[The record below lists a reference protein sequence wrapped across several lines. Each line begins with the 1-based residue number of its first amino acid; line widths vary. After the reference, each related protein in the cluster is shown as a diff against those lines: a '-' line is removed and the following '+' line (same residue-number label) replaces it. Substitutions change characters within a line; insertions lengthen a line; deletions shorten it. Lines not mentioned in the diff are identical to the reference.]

1 MLWSD
6 EMNPNSFQFKENI
19 LQFFSVHDDIWKK
32 LQEFYYG
39 QSPINEALAQLNKE
53 DMSLFFEALS
63 KNPAR
68 MMEMQWSWWQGQIQI
83 YQNVLMRSV
92 AKDVAPFIQPESGD
106 RRFNS
111 PLWQEHPNFDLLS
124 QSYLLFSQLVQN
136 MVDVVEGVPDK
147 VRYRIHF
154 FTRQMINALSPSNF
168 LWTNPEVIQQTV
180 AEQGENLVRGM
191 QVFHDDVMNS
201 GKYLSI
207 RMVNSD
213 SFSLGKDLAYTP
225 GAVVFENDIFQLLQ
239 YEATTENVYQTPI
252 LVVPPFIN
260 KYYVLDLREQ
270 NSLVNWLRQQGH
282 TVFLMSWRNPNA
294 EQKELTFADLITQG
308 SVEALR
314 VIEEITG
321 EKEANCIG
329 YCIGGT
335 LLAATQAYYVAKR
348 LKNHVKSA
356 TYMATIIDF
365 ENPGSL
371 GVFINEP
378 VVSGLENLNNQ
389 LGYFDGRQ
397 LAVTFSLLRENTL
410 YWNYYIDNYLKGK
423 EPSDFDIL
431 YWNSDGTN
439 IPAKIH
445 NFLLRNLYLNN
456 ELISPNAVK
465 VNGVGLNL
473 SRVKT
478 PSFFIATQE
487 DHIALWDTCFRGAD
501 YLGGEST
508 LVLGESG
515 HVAGIVN
522 PPSRNKYG
530 CYTNAAKFENT
541 KQWLDGAEYHPESW
555 WLRWQAWVTPYTGEQ
570 VPARNLG
577 NAQYPSIEAA
587 PGRYVLVNLF

>member
-1 MLWSD
+1 
-6 EMNPNSFQFKENI
+6 MNPNSFQFKENI

-294 EQKELTFADLITQG
+294 EQKELTFADLITHG
-308 SVEALR
+308 SVDALR

>member
-1 MLWSD
+1 
-6 EMNPNSFQFKENI
+6 MNPNSFQFKENI

-68 MMEMQWSWWQGQIQI
+68 MMEMQWCWWQGQIQI

>member
-1 MLWSD
+1 
-6 EMNPNSFQFKENI
+6 MNPNSFQFKENI

-508 LVLGESG
+508 W
-515 HVAGIVN
+515 
-522 PPSRNKYG
+522 
-530 CYTNAAKFENT
+530 F
-541 KQWLDGAEYHPESW
+541 
-555 WLRWQAWVTPYTGEQ
+555 
-570 VPARNLG
+570 
-577 NAQYPSIEAA
+577 
-587 PGRYVLVNLF
+587 

>member
-1 MLWSD
+1 
-6 EMNPNSFQFKENI
+6 MNPNSFQFKENI

-335 LLAATQAYYVAKR
+335 LLSATQAYYVAKR

>member
-1 MLWSD
+1 
-6 EMNPNSFQFKENI
+6 MNPNSFQFKENI

-587 PGRYVLVNLF
+587 PGRYVMVNLF

>member
-1 MLWSD
+1 
-6 EMNPNSFQFKENI
+6 MNPNSFQFKENI
-19 LQFFSVHDDIWKK
+19 LQFFSVHDDISKK

-63 KNPAR
+63 KKPAR

>member
-1 MLWSD
+1 
-6 EMNPNSFQFKENI
+6 MNPNSFQFKENI

-439 IPAKIH
+439 ISAKIH

>member
-1 MLWSD
+1 
-6 EMNPNSFQFKENI
+6 MNPNSFQFKENI

-410 YWNYYIDNYLKGK
+410 YWNYYIENYLKGK

-541 KQWLDGAEYHPESW
+541 KQWLDDAEYHPESW

-577 NAQYPSIEAA
+577 NAQYPIIEAA

>member
-1 MLWSD
+1 
-6 EMNPNSFQFKENI
+6 MNPNSFQFKENI

-282 TVFLMSWRNPNA
+282 TVFLMTWRNPNA

>member
-1 MLWSD
+1 MMTSGK
-6 EMNPNSFQFKENI
+6 NF
-19 LQFFSVHDDIWKK
+19 
-32 LQEFYYG
+32 QEFYYG

>member
-1 MLWSD
+1 
-6 EMNPNSFQFKENI
+6 MNPNSFQFKENI

-587 PGRYVLVNLF
+587 PGRYVLVNFF

>member
-1 MLWSD
+1 
-6 EMNPNSFQFKENI
+6 MNPNSFQFKENI

-365 ENPGSL
+365 ENRGTL
-371 GVFINEP
+371 GIFINEP

>member
-1 MLWSD
+1 MKQ
-6 EMNPNSFQFKENI
+6 NSFQFKENI
-19 LQFFSVHDDIWKK
+19 LQFFSSHDDIWKK

-39 QSPINEALAQLNKE
+39 QSPINDALTQLNKE
-53 DMSLFFEALS
+53 DMSMFFEALS

-68 MMEMQWSWWQGQIQI
+68 LMEMQWSWWQGQMQI
-83 YQNVLMRSV
+83 YQNVMMRSV
-92 AKDVAPFIQPESGD
+92 AKDIEPFIQPESGD

-111 PLWQEHPNFDLLS
+111 PLWQEQPNFDLLS

-136 MVDVVEGVPDK
+136 MVDVVEGIPDK

-168 LWTNPEVIQQTV
+168 LWTNPEVIQQTIT
-180 AEQGENLVRGM
+180 EQGENLVRGM
-191 QVFHDDVMNS
+191 QIFHDDVVNS

-207 RMVNSD
+207 RIVNSD

-225 GAVVFENDIFQLLQ
+225 GAVVFENEIFQLLQ

-252 LVVPPFIN
+252 LIVPPFIN

-294 EQKELTFADLITQG
+294 EQKELTFADLITAG
-308 SVEALR
+308 AVEALR

-335 LLAATQAYYVAKR
+335 LLAATQTYYVAKR

-410 YWNYYIDNYLKGK
+410 YWNYYIENYLKGK

-570 VPARNLG
+570 VPARSLG
-577 NAQYPSIEAA
+577 NAQYPIIEAA

>member
-6 EMNPNSFQFKENI
+6 EINPNSFQFKENI

-39 QSPINEALAQLNKE
+39 QSPINEAVAQLNKE

>member
-1 MLWSD
+1 
-6 EMNPNSFQFKENI
+6 MNPNSFQFKENI

-32 LQEFYYG
+32 LQEYYG

>member
-1 MLWSD
+1 
-6 EMNPNSFQFKENI
+6 MNPNSFQFKENI

>member
-1 MLWSD
+1 
-6 EMNPNSFQFKENI
+6 MNPNSFQFKENI

-201 GKYLSI
+201 GNYLSI

>member
-1 MLWSD
+1 
-6 EMNPNSFQFKENI
+6 MNPNSFQFKENI

-570 VPARNLG
+570 VPARNLC

>member
-1 MLWSD
+1 MKQ
-6 EMNPNSFQFKENI
+6 NSFQFKENI
-19 LQFFSVHDDIWKK
+19 LQFFSSHDDIWKK

-39 QSPINEALAQLNKE
+39 QSPINDALTQLNKE
-53 DMSLFFEALS
+53 DMSMFFEALS

-68 MMEMQWSWWQGQIQI
+68 LMEMQWSWWQGQMQI
-83 YQNVLMRSV
+83 YQNVMMRSV
-92 AKDVAPFIQPESGD
+92 AKDIEPFIQPESGD

>member
-1 MLWSD
+1 
-6 EMNPNSFQFKENI
+6 MNPNSFQFKENI

-282 TVFLMSWRNPNA
+282 TVFLMSWRNPSA

>member
-1 MLWSD
+1 M
-6 EMNPNSFQFKENI
+6 
-19 LQFFSVHDDIWKK
+19 
-32 LQEFYYG
+32 
-39 QSPINEALAQLNKE
+39 
-53 DMSLFFEALS
+53 FFEALS

-68 MMEMQWSWWQGQIQI
+68 LMEMQSSWWQGQMQI
-83 YQNVLMRSV
+83 YQNVMMRSV
-92 AKDVAPFIQPESGD
+92 AKDIEPFIQPESGD

>member
-1 MLWSD
+1 
-6 EMNPNSFQFKENI
+6 MNPNSFQFKENI

-515 HVAGIVN
+515 YVAGIVN

>member
-1 MLWSD
+1 MRKSY
-6 EMNPNSFQFKENI
+6 I
-19 LQFFSVHDDIWKK
+19 LQFFSSHDDIWKK

-487 DHIALWDTCFRGAD
+487 DHIALWDTCFRCAD

>member
-1 MLWSD
+1 
-6 EMNPNSFQFKENI
+6 MNPNSFQFKENI

-136 MVDVVEGVPDK
+136 MVDVVEGVPVK

-410 YWNYYIDNYLKGK
+410 YWNYYIDSYLKGK

>member
-1 MLWSD
+1 
-6 EMNPNSFQFKENI
+6 MNPNSFQFKENI

-63 KNPAR
+63 KKPAR

>member
-1 MLWSD
+1 
-6 EMNPNSFQFKENI
+6 MNPNSFQFKENI

-587 PGRYVLVNLF
+587 PGRYVW

>member
-1 MLWSD
+1 MKQ
-6 EMNPNSFQFKENI
+6 NSFQFKENI
-19 LQFFSVHDDIWKK
+19 LQFFSSHDDIWKK

-39 QSPINEALAQLNKE
+39 QSPINDALTQLNKE
-53 DMSLFFEALS
+53 DMSMFFEALS

-68 MMEMQWSWWQGQIQI
+68 LMEMQWSWWQGQMQI
-83 YQNVLMRSV
+83 YQNVMMRSV
-92 AKDVAPFIQPESGD
+92 AKDIEPFIQPESGD

-111 PLWQEHPNFDLLS
+111 PLWQEQPNFDLLS

-136 MVDVVEGVPDK
+136 MVDVVEGIPDK

-168 LWTNPEVIQQTV
+168 LWTNPEVIQQTIT
-180 AEQGENLVRGM
+180 EQGENLVRGM
-191 QVFHDDVMNS
+191 QIFHDDVVNS

-207 RMVNSD
+207 RIVNSD

-225 GAVVFENDIFQLLQ
+225 GAVVFENEIFQLLQ
-239 YEATTENVYQTPI
+239 YEATTENVYQTPTLI
-252 LVVPPFIN
+252 VPPFIN

>member
-1 MLWSD
+1 
-6 EMNPNSFQFKENI
+6 MNPNSFQFKENI

-555 WLRWQAWVTPYTGEQ
+555 
-570 VPARNLG
+570 
-577 NAQYPSIEAA
+577 
-587 PGRYVLVNLF
+587 

>member
-1 MLWSD
+1 
-6 EMNPNSFQFKENI
+6 MNPNSFQFKENI

-111 PLWQEHPNFDLLS
+111 PLWQEHPNFELLS

>member
-1 MLWSD
+1 
-6 EMNPNSFQFKENI
+6 MNPNSFQFKENI

-294 EQKELTFADLITQG
+294 EQKKLTFADLITQG

>member
-1 MLWSD
+1 
-6 EMNPNSFQFKENI
+6 MNPNSFQFKENI

-63 KNPAR
+63 RNPAR

>member
-1 MLWSD
+1 MKQ
-6 EMNPNSFQFKENI
+6 NSFQFKENI
-19 LQFFSVHDDIWKK
+19 LQFFSSHDDIWKK

-39 QSPINEALAQLNKE
+39 QSPINDALTQLNKE
-53 DMSLFFEALS
+53 DMSMFFEALS

-68 MMEMQWSWWQGQIQI
+68 VMDMQWSWWQGQMQI
-83 YQNVLMRSV
+83 YQNVMMRSV
-92 AKDVAPFIQPESGD
+92 AKDIEPFIQPESGD

-111 PLWQEHPNFDLLS
+111 PLWQEQPNFDLLS

-136 MVDVVEGVPDK
+136 MVDVVEGIPDK

-168 LWTNPEVIQQTV
+168 LWTNPEVIQQTIT
-180 AEQGENLVRGM
+180 EQGENLVRGM
-191 QVFHDDVMNS
+191 QIFHDDVVNS

-207 RMVNSD
+207 RIVNSD

-225 GAVVFENDIFQLLQ
+225 GAVLFENEIFQLLQ

-252 LVVPPFIN
+252 LIVPPFIN

-294 EQKELTFADLITQG
+294 EQKELTFADLITAG
-308 SVEALR
+308 AVEALR

-348 LKNHVKSA
+348 LKSHVKSA

-371 GVFINEP
+371 GVFINET
-378 VVSGLENLNNQ
+378 VISGLETLNNQ

-410 YWNYYIDNYLKGK
+410 YWNYYIENYLKGK

-478 PSFFIATQE
+478 PSFFFATQE
-487 DHIALWDTCFRGAD
+487 DHIALWDTSFRGAD

-530 CYTNAAKFENT
+530 CYTNSAKFENT

-555 WLRWQAWVTPYTGEQ
+555 WLRWQAWVTPYAGEQ
-570 VPARNLG
+570 VPARALG
-577 NAQYPSIEAA
+577 NAQYPMIEAA